1 MSRLYKQLLLRDPEI
16 KIHILQKIRLG
27 RGLPGSGSRTQ
38 GILVSQDLEHGL
50 EERDGLGGHVPF
62 TLWTLQSM
70 GWSTAEEDQ
79 SRAL

>member
-1 MSRLYKQLLLRDPEI
+1 M
-16 KIHILQKIRLG
+16 
-27 RGLPGSGSRTQ
+27 
-38 GILVSQDLEHGL
+38 SQDLEHGL